1 MLKPENAHVLIVDD
15 DPDVVDDLADTLKRA
30 GYDVFGTT
38 QPDRALIHLDARR
51 VDLVLADVV
60 MPQMRGDELLR
71 RIHGKHPEQLV
82 ILMTAFGSIEQSA
95 AAIREG
101 ACDFIAKP
109 FSPEVL
115 RVTVERALRERQM
128 RRELVRLQ
136 QLVDTSDVEIVHRSD
151 AMKRVVAL
159 ARRAAASNVT
169 VLLTGES
176 GVGKGVFAQSI
187 HRWSARAEGPFVK
200 LNCAA
205 LPAALAEAEL
215 FGVRRGAYTD
225 AKEHRDGLFVQAANG
240 TLFLDEIADLPLD
253 VQPKL
258 LHALESGSVRP
269 VGATQEVPTAARLVF
284 ASNTPLEESVAAGRF
299 RADLF
304 HRLNVVRIEIPPLR
318 TRMEDLPLLIDHML
332 PRISARLGRPIGGV
346 AASALRWMLSYTW
359 PGNVRELANTLERA
373 IALAEYDVLLAEDVQ
388 PTRETVMQGDS
399 LEAFAQREASLA
411 EVEAAYIR
419 HVLERVQHNKSRA
432 ARILGVDRRT
442 LHRKASPRAAGP
454 DTHDD

>member
-1 MLKPENAHVLIVDD
+1 MLKPDGARIVVVDD
-15 DPDVVDDLADTLKRA
+15 DGEVVEDLVETLKEN

-38 QPDRALIHLDARR
+38 SAERVLTYLDERP
-51 VDLVLADVV
+51 VQLVLADVV
-60 MPQMRGDELLR
+60 MPEMRGEELLR
-71 RIHGKHPEQLV
+71 RIHARHPDQLV
-82 ILMTAFGSIEQSA
+82 ILMTAFGSIEQSV
-95 AAIREG
+95 AAIRDG

-128 RRELVRLQ
+128 MRELVRLR
-136 QLVDTSDVEIVHRSD
+136 QLAEEPSAAIEFRSD

-159 ARRAAASNVT
+159 ARRAAASDVT

-176 GVGKGVFAQSI
+176 GVGKGVFARTI
-187 HRWSARAEGPFVK
+187 HRWSARCERPFVK

-205 LPAALAEAEL
+205 LPTALAEAEL

-225 AKEHRDGLFVQAANG
+225 AKEHRDGLFVRAAEG
-240 TLFLDEIADLPLD
+240 TLFLDEIADLPLEI
-253 VQPKL
+253 QPKL

-269 VGATQEVPTAARLVF
+269 LGGTDEVATSARLVF
-284 ASNTPLEESVAAGRF
+284 ATNSPLEESIATGRF
-299 RADLF
+299 RADLY

-318 TRMEDLPLLIDHML
+318 ARMDDLPLLIDHML

-346 AASALRWMLSYTW
+346 SASALRWMLSYSW

-373 IALAEYDVLLAEDVQ
+373 VALAEYDVLLAEDVR
-388 PTRETVMQGDS
+388 PAKETMIHADT
-399 LEAFAQREASLA
+399 LEAFAQRESSLA

-419 HVLERVQHNKSRA
+419 RVLERVRHNKSRA

-442 LHRKASPRAAGP
+442 LHRKTNAQASAPSE
-454 DTHDD
+454 DEE

>member
-1 MLKPENAHVLIVDD
+1 
-15 DPDVVDDLADTLKRA
+15 
-30 GYDVFGTT
+30 
-38 QPDRALIHLDARR
+38 
-51 VDLVLADVV
+51 
-60 MPQMRGDELLR
+60 
-71 RIHGKHPEQLV
+71 
-82 ILMTAFGSIEQSA
+82 MTAFGSIEQSV

-359 PGNVRELANTLERA
+359 P
-373 IALAEYDVLLAEDVQ
+373 
-388 PTRETVMQGDS
+388 
-399 LEAFAQREASLA
+399 
-411 EVEAAYIR
+411 
-419 HVLERVQHNKSRA
+419 
-432 ARILGVDRRT
+432 
-442 LHRKASPRAAGP
+442 
-454 DTHDD
+454 

>member
-82 ILMTAFGSIEQSA
+82 ILMTAFGSIEQSV